1 MAEGESTQEVDAIVP
16 SQKAS
21 LLIDA
26 FEADDESV
34 LGEKKITVNPVVAE
48 VASWYERIRN
58 AMDYRADEVILRA
71 AIERILKRRIL
82 LLGGD
87 GKKIAEPLVRELI
100 WARYFPDA
108 TVPEAILINVA
119 TSIDLHLRLREFILQ
134 KHKISEN
141 KLDEWM
147 FHLMSSDLEQI
158 LNPNKDDDTMRNF
171 MFQTLRQNVTIVDD
185 TKETTDAQV
194 FIAVCKAFA
203 NDDLA
208 FLRCHLFRLY
218 FGELTAENLESV
230 ADGFMDYFH
239 ETERQLGYKLKDRI
253 LSYVKNQTPPFFIL
267 RDIFIEHKGY
277 IRELVGNYDELKK
290 AVFAACQK
298 RYQSISTKVRRAI
311 IRSVIFIL
319 LTKALFALSIEGT
332 YESVLYGG
340 IQWTSMLVNISIPPL
355 LMVMVGMLIRTPGRD
370 NSERIFARIDTIL
383 FDDPPKLGNS
393 LVLYLK
399 PKHAKPFLSAIFSF
413 LWLGAF
419 ILSFG
424 LMYIILKWLDFNIVN
439 IGVFMFFF
447 TIVSFLTYRISQIAH
462 VYNFQ
467 TKERILSPITDFL
480 FMPLIRVGRNLTDGI
495 AQLNLLI
502 FIMDFIIETPFKGMF
517 AFFEQWF
524 LFLRTKR
531 EELG

>member
-1 MAEGESTQEVDAIVP
+1 MAEEGSVEETEVIAP
-16 SQKAS
+16 SEKAS

-26 FEADDESV
+26 FETDEEST
-34 LGEKKITVNPVVAE
+34 GEEKKITVNPVVAE

-119 TSIDLHLRLREFILQ
+119 TSIDLHLRLREQILK
-134 KHKISEN
+134 KHKIREN

-158 LNPNKDDDTMRNF
+158 LNPNKDEDTMRNF
-171 MFQTLRQNVTIVDD
+171 MFQTLRDNVTIVDD
-185 TKETTDAQV
+185 TKETRDAQV
-194 FIAVCKAFA
+194 FIAICKSFA

-218 FGELTAENLESV
+218 FGELTADNLESV
-230 ADGFMDYFH
+230 ANGFMDYFR
-239 ETERQLGYKLKDRI
+239 ETERQLSYKFKDRI

-267 RDIFIEHKGY
+267 RDNFIQHKGH
-277 IRELVGNYDELKK
+277 IRELVGNYDELKQ
-290 AVFAACQK
+290 AVFTACEK
-298 RYQSISTKVRRAI
+298 RYQGIATKVRRAI
-311 IRSVIFIL
+311 VRSVVFIL

-332 YESVLYGG
+332 YESVIYGG
-340 IQWTSMLVNISIPPL
+340 IQWSSMLLNISIPPL
-355 LMVMVGMLIRTPGRD
+355 LMVIVGMLIRTPGRD

-383 FDDPPKLGNS
+383 YDDPPKLGNP
-393 LVLYLK
+393 LTLALK
-399 PKHAKPFLSAIFSF
+399 PKNARPILSAIFSL
-413 LWLGAF
+413 LWLLAF
-419 ILSFG
+419 VLSFG
-424 LMYIILKWLDFNIVN
+424 ILYLILKWLGFNIVN

-447 TIVSFLTYRISQIAH
+447 TIVSFLAYRISQMAH

-467 TKERILSPITDFL
+467 TKEGILVPIIDFL
-480 FMPLIRVGRNLTDGI
+480 FMPIIRVGRNLTDGI

-524 LFLRTKR
+524 LYLRTKR